1 MGFATNLVNASKFN
15 EDFQFLCVQHSTLI
29 AMEVNYILTV
39 HLMFLD
45 AEWDSVES
53 IVTTASAI
61 RAACMAPAN
70 SHGNATAKRV
80 GEASSVTKVSL

>member
-1 MGFATNLVNASKFN
+1 V
-15 EDFQFLCVQHSTLI
+15 V
-29 AMEVNYILTV
+29 
-39 HLMFLD
+39 FLD
-45 AEWDSVES
+45 AEWDLVES

-80 GEASSVTKVSL
+80 GEASSVTKVRL